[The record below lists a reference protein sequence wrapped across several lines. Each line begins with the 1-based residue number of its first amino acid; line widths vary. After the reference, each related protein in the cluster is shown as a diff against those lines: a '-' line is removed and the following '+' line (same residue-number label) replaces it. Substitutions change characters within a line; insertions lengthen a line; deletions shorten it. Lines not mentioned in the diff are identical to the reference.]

1 MGLHLFSVDS
11 HCLCGNI
18 GSNSVSLQ
26 EYDGNGVFLVKV
38 SKIFQIRKFP
48 LLAFSF
54 GRVNFFGV
62 LMLRISNHHVSRITS
77 ILLLFEFSAAFGA
90 VYLGTIIRLFGSENN
105 IDSVSEQ
112 FLLTACIISLT
123 IVFSMSALG
132 MYQLSFREGI
142 RNTFLRL
149 MPSLALAL
157 ALVTLIFYMF
167 PTFYLGRG
175 AIGLI
180 FVIATVGILFVRLLV
195 FKSSESSLLRS
206 RIIFLGTGAM
216 AQECHELAISNIGHH
231 EYDII
236 GFVPVVNEERKVL
249 TKYVLPS
256 EQSVASLAAKHNAD
270 VIVVAV
276 QNRRGGQF
284 PIQDLLNCKL
294 RGTRVIDAAAFIE
307 REACQLRVETLQPG
321 WLVFGDGFNQN
332 FMRRLIKKLFDMSV
346 SAIIFLISLPVMLI
360 TTILIFLE
368 DRGPIFY
375 QQERVGKNGKT
386 YMVLKFRSMGIN
398 AEKPGTPQWAS
409 ANDPR
414 TTRIGKIIR
423 QLRIDELPQIIN
435 VLRGEMSFVGP
446 RPERPY
452 FVDQLCKDIPFY
464 NMRHSVKPGI
474 TGMAQVRYAY
484 GASVEDSKQKLQYD
498 LYYVK
503 NNSLF
508 LDILILFETVQ
519 VVLLG
524 KGAR

>member
-1 MGLHLFSVDS
+1 MF
-11 HCLCGNI
+11 
-18 GSNSVSLQ
+18 
-26 EYDGNGVFLVKV
+26 
-38 SKIFQIRKFP
+38 
-48 LLAFSF
+48 
-54 GRVNFFGV
+54 
-62 LMLRISNHHVSRITS
+62 RISNHHVSRITS
-77 ILLLFEFSAAFGA
+77 ILLLFEFGISLGS
-90 VYLGTIIRLFGSENN
+90 VYLGTFIRMIGANGIHTSN
-105 IDSVSEQ
+105 SEQ
-112 FLLTACIISLT
+112 FFLTAWVLSLT

-132 MYQLSFREGI
+132 MYQLNFREGI

-157 ALVTLIFYMF
+157 ALVTLLFYLF
-167 PTFYLGRG
+167 PTLYLGRG

-180 FVIATVGILFVRLLV
+180 FVLAAVGILMIRVLV

-206 RIIFLGTGAM
+206 RIIFLGSGAM

-231 EYDII
+231 DYDII
-236 GFVPVVNEERKVL
+236 GFVPVAHEERNVL
-249 TKYVLPS
+249 TKYLLPTD
-256 EQSVASLAAKHNAD
+256 QSIASLAAKHDAD
-270 VIVVAV
+270 EIVVAV

-294 RGTRVIDAAAFIE
+294 RGMRVIDAAAFIE
-307 REACQLRVETLQPG
+307 REACQLRVESLQPG

-332 FMRRLIKKLFDMSV
+332 FMRRFIKKLFDMSV
-346 SAIIFLISLPVMLI
+346 SVILAIVTLPIMLV

-375 QQERVGKNGKT
+375 QQERVGKNGRT

-423 QLRIDELPQIIN
+423 KLRIDELPQIIN

-446 RPERPY
+446 RPERPF

-474 TGMAQVRYAY
+474 TGMAQVRYSY

-508 LDILILFETVQ
+508 LDILILLETVQ

>member
-1 MGLHLFSVDS
+1 
-11 HCLCGNI
+11 
-18 GSNSVSLQ
+18 
-26 EYDGNGVFLVKV
+26 
-38 SKIFQIRKFP
+38 
-48 LLAFSF
+48 
-54 GRVNFFGV
+54 
-62 LMLRISNHHVSRITS
+62 MLRISNHHVSRITF
-77 ILLLFEFSAAFGA
+77 ILLLFEFGVSLGS
-90 VYLGTIIRLFGSENN
+90 VYLGTFIRLSGRPDDIS
-105 IDSVSEQ
+105 SVSEQ
-112 FLLTACIISLT
+112 FALTACVLSLI

-149 MPSLALAL
+149 MPSMALAL
-157 ALVTLIFYMF
+157 ALVTLIFYLF
-167 PTFYLGRG
+167 PTLYLGRG

-180 FVIATVGILFVRLLV
+180 FVLVAVGILFVRVLV

-206 RIIFLGTGAM
+206 RIIFLGSGAM

-236 GFVPVVNEERKVL
+236 GFVPVDHEERKVL
-249 TKYVLPS
+249 TKYLLPS
-256 EQSVASLAAKHNAD
+256 SQSVVSLAVKHDAD
-270 VIVVAV
+270 EIVVAV

-294 RGTRVIDAAAFIE
+294 RGMKVIDAAAFIE

-332 FMRRLIKKLFDMSV
+332 FMRRFIKKLFDMSV
-346 SAIIFLISLPVMLI
+346 SVIIFILTLPIMLV
-360 TTILIFLE
+360 TTILIYLE

-375 QQERVGKNGKT
+375 QQERVGKNGRT

-423 QLRIDELPQIIN
+423 KLRIDELPQIIN

-446 RPERPY
+446 RPERPF
-452 FVDQLCKDIPFY
+452 FVDQLCKEIPFF

-508 LDILILFETVQ
+508 LDILILLETVQ